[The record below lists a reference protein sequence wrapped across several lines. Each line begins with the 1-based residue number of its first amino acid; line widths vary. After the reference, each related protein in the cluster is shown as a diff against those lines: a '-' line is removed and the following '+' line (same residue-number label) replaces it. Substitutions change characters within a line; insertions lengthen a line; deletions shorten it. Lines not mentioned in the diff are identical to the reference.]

1 MKRRYLFVLVVIIS
15 SFVYSQKATTLKQ
28 LIQPKNIHKE
38 AGKSEVQIFDLK
50 GTLLEKSMIP
60 IKEKNAKRFFPYDIK
75 KGMLYQLVEN
85 EDEEW
90 ELHVTKIH

>member
-50 GTLLEKSMIP
+50 GTLYGIGNK
-60 IKEKNAKRFFPYDIK
+60 KNRKTLRRKRP
-75 KGMLYQLVEN
+75 
-85 EDEEW
+85 
-90 ELHVTKIH
+90 